1 MFTGT
6 GRNIVSN
13 CYQPQFIRQFSLNR
27 DRWIVSHWRN
37 SKHYLRSIVC
47 CSVSAT
53 RFLTAYKCIINV
65 YVNWE
70 KYCLKLLPTT
80 VYTSIFVKS
89 RSQNRLSVKKF
100 QTFSFLR
107 NFYFMWAKYCEKV
120 RATTFSGK
128 SRSRNRLHICTC
140 AYLHVCIFARLHI
153 FIQMKKF

>member
-1 MFTGT
+1 MSQSVTNHSLYVNF
-6 GRNIVSN
+6 RKIAIAESSLSQEIPNIS
-13 CYQPQFIRQFSLNR
+13 S
-27 DRWIVSHWRN
+27 
-37 SKHYLRSIVC
+37 RSVVYY
-47 CSVSAT
+47 SVSAT
-53 RFLTAYKCIINV
+53 RFLVVYKFKSNV
-65 YVNWE
+65 YGNWE

-80 VYTSIFVKS
+80 VYRSIFVKS

-140 AYLHVCIFARLHI
+140 AYLHVCIFS
-153 FIQMKKF
+153 FK